1 MVIDSLMITK
11 TIKTKACCGATS
23 IYFILDKPLSQQTVT
38 DLVNA
43 GFIEQPK
50 FAQQGTLYVK
60 NSDFSLSG
68 TFGNTKVSLT
78 CITKDC
84 IDKTK
89 ILESLL

>member
-1 MVIDSLMITK
+1 MIIK

-23 IYFILDKPLSQQTVT
+23 IYFVLDKPLSQQTVY

-43 GFIEQPK
+43 GFTEMPK

-60 NSDFSLSG
+60 NSDFSISG

-84 IDKTK
+84 IEKTK
-89 ILESLL
+89 MLESIL

>member
-1 MVIDSLMITK
+1 MIIK

-23 IYFILDKPLSQQTVT
+23 VYFILDKALSQQTVL

-43 GFIEQPK
+43 GFTEQPK

-60 NSDFSLSG
+60 NQDFSLSG

-89 ILESLL
+89 MLEAIL